1 MHSKN
6 KHSNC
11 ICAPREM
18 QLTSDPNASMDHIEL
33 CWMPS
38 TRDRANKDSRLNH
51 HIFVCG
57 CVNVADTDSLLCHPC
72 WFCSL
77 CLMLAQVMVV
87 PLLGDRMVNVLFR
100 LTVHVLH
107 LLSLPF
113 TENMFALCSVDVEV
127 NLHCSDR
134 IRCQVKHQSQ
144 FFSPAQW
151 GRRMR

>member
-11 ICAPREM
+11 ICAPRGME
-18 QLTSDPNASMDHIEL
+18 LTSDPNASMDHIVL

-87 PLLGDRMVNVLFR
+87 PLRGDRMVNVLFR

-134 IRCQVKHQSQ
+134 IRRQVKH
-144 FFSPAQW
+144 
-151 GRRMR
+151 